1 MICTYDKFST
11 NSYMNQIVKSTISL
25 LLRSDIT
32 NAGKKELRKWMIY
45 FSGMKEL
52 DVHRINWKIPYN
64 QNNQTYRMLISVCYL
79 VVKGLL
85 QTQSDGS
92 MKLMDFLDE
101 QQMYRLY
108 EKFVLEYYRRE
119 FPQIT
124 TSAPRISWQLDDD
137 KNEHLPIMQ
146 SDVMLSYM
154 DKVLII
160 DTKYY
165 GRIMQERYGMRT
177 IHSANLYQIFTYVT
191 QLSQQIFSNKACIK
205 DRKSV
210 V

>member
-1 MICTYDKFST
+1 
-11 NSYMNQIVKSTISL
+11 
-25 LLRSDIT
+25 
-32 NAGKKELRKWMIY
+32 MIY

-137 KNEHLPIMQ
+137 KNG
-146 SDVMLSYM
+146 SSRVMVG
-154 DKVLII
+154 K
-160 DTKYY
+160 KYP
-165 GRIMQERYGMRT
+165 QPQC
-177 IHSANLYQIFTYVT
+177 L
-191 QLSQQIFSNKACIK
+191 C
-205 DRKSV
+205 
-210 V
+210 